1 MLKKAKQAGGA
12 DIAITNGGGIRSGIA
27 KGEITLGD
35 VLTVMPF
42 GNTLYAADL
51 TGAQIKEALEHGVS
65 QVEEG
70 GGAFPHVSG
79 LSFTFTLSKPKG
91 ERILDVNL
99 VNDKG
104 DAVPLDLDK
113 TYRVATNNFMGG
125 GGDGYSVLKKRKRCR
140 SRLYRL
146 RHFYRAACLIR
157 FCFTEHREQN
167 HRSVPS
173 RPSGRRHLDACGKA
187 VRNIREKR
195 KSGDCLF
202 P

>member
-1 MLKKAKQAGGA
+1 MSAQKKPTSAIYRGRHAEESKQAGGA

-79 LSFTFTLSKPKG
+79 LSFTFTLSKPKVS
-91 ERILDVNL
+91 ESL
-99 VNDKG
+99 
-104 DAVPLDLDK
+104 
-113 TYRVATNNFMGG
+113 M
-125 GGDGYSVLKKRKRCR
+125 
-140 SRLYRL
+140 
-146 RHFYRAACLIR
+146 
-157 FCFTEHREQN
+157 
-167 HRSVPS
+167 
-173 RPSGRRHLDACGKA
+173 
-187 VRNIREKR
+187 
-195 KSGDCLF
+195 
-202 P
+202 

>member
-1 MLKKAKQAGGA
+1 M
-12 DIAITNGGGIRSGIA
+12 
-27 KGEITLGD
+27 
-35 VLTVMPF
+35 
-42 GNTLYAADL
+42 
-51 TGAQIKEALEHGVS
+51 
-65 QVEEG
+65 
-70 GGAFPHVSG
+70 
-79 LSFTFTLSKPKG
+79 
-91 ERILDVNL
+91 NL

-146 RHFYRAACLIR
+146 RHF
-157 FCFTEHREQN
+157 TEQLALYDSVSPNIENRITEVFLPDRQADGTWTLAES
-167 HRSVPS
+167 RSKHT
-173 RPSGRRHLDACGKA
+173 G
-187 VRNIREKR
+187 KR